1 MTRKLNNIGQSGPFF
16 ELDERRRKAVILLF
30 EDKLTDE
37 EIAKNVQRRRST
49 LSNWKK
55 DPKFKAA
62 QEHYKQLIVKDK
74 YESKALKRLIELID
88 AKSEMVQLQAVT
100 TILKMAGRLS
110 ENSTPELDEAKVRKA
125 KAEADIAEFKAQTLI
140 NSGAE
145 GVDLI
150 SKYLDKLDNVSSKE
164 LMKDES

>member
-1 MTRKLNNIGQSGPFF
+1 MKNRRKSEEIGPFF
-16 ELDERRRKAVILLF
+16 ELDARKQKAVILLF
-30 EDKLTDE
+30 EDELTDE
-37 EIAKNVQRRRST
+37 EIAKKLRRAPST
-49 LSNWKK
+49 LYEWKK
-55 DPKFKAA
+55 DLKFKAA

-100 TILKMAGRLS
+100 TILRMAGRLS

-150 SKYLDKLDNVSSKE
+150 SEYLDKLDNMSSKE

>member
-100 TILKMAGRLS
+100 TILRMAGRLS

-125 KAEADIAEFKAQTLI
+125 KAEADIAECKAQTLI

-150 SKYLDKLDNVSSKE
+150 SEYLDKLDNMSSKE